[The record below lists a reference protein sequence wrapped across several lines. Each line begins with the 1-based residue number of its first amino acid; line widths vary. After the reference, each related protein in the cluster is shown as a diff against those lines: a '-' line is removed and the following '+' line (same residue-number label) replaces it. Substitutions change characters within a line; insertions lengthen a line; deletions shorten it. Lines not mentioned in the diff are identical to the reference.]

1 MNKYYNYIIFS
12 FVFLLST
19 SLNAQSIVKI
29 VSGNVYEVVNNE
41 KKKIRGINTVVD
53 NSNTLL
59 FDNNSYIIVDKNG
72 VTSMISAEDYSSGIK
87 LINFEPTS
95 ESNDDNSF
103 WTSVLSSVMGNS
115 FADKQKIDGLY
126 ISQFQGTSRGVFD
139 APLKNFKVLP
149 HYKSKIEWY
158 SGNIF
163 EVKKKWSFF
172 IFEGEKL
179 LLKKKETGSFYI
191 NKQVLNDCI
200 PCTVIVD
207 DNEGGFID
215 VAMLNEEEEV
225 FLESLFSNID
235 SGKDVELSQ
244 FCVIQLLISNELY
257 MNANYFRD
265 EFSDNKLINNYL
277 NNINLF

>member
-1 MNKYYNYIIFS
+1 MNKHYNHIIFS

-29 VSGNVYEVVNNE
+29 VSGNVYEVVKNE
-41 KKKIRGINTVVD
+41 KKKIRGINRVVD

-59 FDNNSYIIVDKNG
+59 FDNNSYIIVDING

-87 LINFEPTS
+87 LINFKPNS
-95 ESNDDNSF
+95 ESNDDGF

-126 ISQFQGTSRGVFD
+126 ISQFQGTSRGIFD
-139 APLKNFKVLP
+139 EPLKNFKVLP
-149 HYKSKIEWY
+149 HYKSKIEWD
-158 SGNIF
+158 SGNKL
-163 EVKKKWSFF
+163 EVKFNGLN
-172 IFEGEKL
+172 ILE
-179 LLKKKETGSFYI
+179 KETDDYI
-191 NKQVLNDCI
+191 YVDKQVLNVCK
-200 PCTVIVD
+200 PCTLSVD
-207 DNEGGFID
+207 DIDGGNID
-215 VAMLNEEEEV
+215 VLILKKEEEV

-265 EFSDNKLINNYL
+265 EFSDNKLIKNYL

>member
-1 MNKYYNYIIFS
+1 MNKYYKYIIFS
-12 FVFLLST
+12 FVFLLCPC
-19 SLNAQSIVKI
+19 LNAQSIVKI

-59 FDNNSYIIVDKNG
+59 FDNNSYIIVDVNG
-72 VTSMISAEDYSSGIK
+72 VTSKLSAEDYSSGIK
-87 LINFEPTS
+87 LINFEPNL

-103 WTSVLSSVMGNS
+103 WTNLLSYVMRDS
-115 FADKQKIDGLY
+115 FEDKQKIDGLY
-126 ISQFQGTSRGVFD
+126 ISQFQGTSRGIFD
-139 APLKNFKVLP
+139 EPLKNFKVLP
-149 HYKSKIEWY
+149 HYKSKIEWD
-158 SGNIF
+158 SGNKL
-163 EVKKKWSFF
+163 EVKFNGLN
-172 IFEGEKL
+172 ILEK
-179 LLKKKETGSFYI
+179 ENDDYI
-191 NKQVLNDCI
+191 YVDKQVLNVCK
-200 PCTVIVD
+200 PCALSVD
-207 DNEGGFID
+207 GIDGGNID
-215 VAMLNEEEEV
+215 VLILKKEEEV

>member
-1 MNKYYNYIIFS
+1 MNKYYNHIIFS

-29 VSGNVYEVVNNE
+29 VSGNVYEVVKNE
-41 KKKIRGINTVVD
+41 KKKIRGINRVVD

-59 FDNNSYIIVDKNG
+59 FDNNSYIIVDING

-87 LINFEPTS
+87 LINFEPNS
-95 ESNDDNSF
+95 ESNDDGF

-126 ISQFQGTSRGVFD
+126 ISQFQGTSRGIFD

-149 HYKSKIEWY
+149 HYKSKIEWD
-158 SGNIF
+158 SGNKL
-163 EVKKKWSFF
+163 EVKFNGLN
-172 IFEGEKL
+172 ILEK
-179 LLKKKETGSFYI
+179 ENDDYI
-191 NKQVLNDCI
+191 YVDKQVLNVCK
-200 PCTVIVD
+200 PCALSVD
-207 DNEGGFID
+207 GIEGGKID
-215 VAMLNEEEEV
+215 VLILKKEEEV

-235 SGKDVELSQ
+235 SGKDVEISQ

-265 EFSDNKLINNYL
+265 EFSDNKLIKNYL